1 MSVSGHAPPTIDPV
15 VESLL
20 AADPKTGAPS
30 KVLVALLTQL
40 RDYILG
46 SGRIVPCDASGTA
59 NAIVLTPNNPV
70 SPIMSGYA
78 EHDGFAFTASASSS
92 ASVTASVIS
101 RDGNSMGSLKVY
113 KTAGAAQ
120 AGNGDVVIGSFYVA
134 FYVSSLDSGNGGLV
148 LK

>member
-1 MSVSGHAPPTIDPV
+1 MSVDDHKPPTIDPV
-15 VESLL
+15 IESLL
-20 AADPKTGAPS
+20 VFDPQTGKPS
-30 KVLVALLTQL
+30 KHLVALLTQL
-40 RDYILG
+40 RDYVLG
-46 SGRIVPCDASGTA
+46 SGRIVPCDAGGTA

-113 KTAGAAQ
+113 KTNGSAQ
-120 AGNGDVVIGSFYVA
+120 AGNGDIVSGLFYVA